1 MNDIAVPKDI
11 RRIVADLEAATGVA
25 PTAAREESGAWRIDI
40 ETSRTQA
47 RGTFKRNSRGKFTM
61 VDTTL
66 TVDGEPYPIPTDPD
80 EYRALFA

>member
-1 MNDIAVPKDI
+1 VNDIAVPKDI

-25 PTAAREESGAWRIDI
+25 PTVAHEENGAWRIDI
-40 ETSRTQA
+40 DTPRTQA

-66 TVDGEPYPIPTDPD
+66 TVDGEPHPIPTDPD